1 MKKSVGRRIDISDYR
16 RCTTSDVRMERKNRN
31 VDPIEI
37 R

>member
-16 RCTTSDVRMERKNRN
+16 RCTTPDVRMERENRN
-31 VDPIEI
+31 VDSIEI